1 MDASANRVDPHG
13 MTHRNLTVPVLLLL
27 VSLLLAACSSPTAA
41 TTATTSPTPI
51 GEPSAE
57 PTPSDATPSVSP
69 TASATPDPTP
79 AATVTPTPT
88 PEPEVPIFAPAQEMS
103 ALEGTLNALAEVYP
117 SPGEFSFAVTD
128 MDTGET
134 VGVNL
139 DRLHLTGCT
148 VNYFVLLQST
158 LDVQN
163 GRIDESE
170 VGDLIAATIRTSNP
184 VTARELY
191 QIAGD
196 GDVIAGLER
205 VSTLIDSLA
214 GDDVVFDH
222 PPLYGHESLGVDP
235 NNYISAAAMNEAL
248 RATYADGVLEDE
260 WLDYLLEKMT
270 GVKDGLNYLLA
281 VGPTVPVSHKNGFFP
296 TDSGKW
302 VDNDIGI
309 VRFEQDGQERAYAV
323 SFFSQFVPV
332 KYGDVVL
339 GQQLSTATW
348 EFFQERY
355 PTAEL
360 VAPPDT
366 SDEPVEDAG
375 ATDETATTDDATSA
389 GDTAVE
395 DSVPADDTATTED
408 GSAADGDSDS

>member
-1 MDASANRVDPHG
+1 MDASANHVDSQS
-13 MTHRNLTVPVLLLL
+13 MTHRSLTVPALLLILSLLL
-27 VSLLLAACSSPTAA
+27 VACSSSSTA
-41 TTATTSPTPI
+41 TTAV
-51 GEPSAE
+51 A
-57 PTPSDATPSVSP
+57 SP
-69 TASATPDPTP
+69 TATSESSVGETPTATPPTISPTGTATP
-79 AATVTPTPT
+79 AATPPPATVTPTPT
-88 PEPEVPIFAPAQEMS
+88 PEPETPIFAPGAEMR
-103 ALEGTLNALAEVYP
+103 ALEETLNMLAEAYT

-128 MDTGET
+128 METGET

-148 VNYFVLLQST
+148 VNYFALLQAT
-158 LDVQN
+158 IDAQE
-163 GRIDESE
+163 GRVEESE

-214 GDDVVFDH
+214 GEDVVFDH

-248 RATYADGVLEDE
+248 RATYADGILEDE

-296 TDSGKW
+296 TDGGKW

-309 VRFEQDGQERAYAV
+309 VRFEQDGEERAYAV

-332 KYGDVVL
+332 KYGDVLL

-348 EFFQERY
+348 EFFQDRY
-355 PTAEL
+355 PPAEL
-360 VAPPDT
+360 VAAPDGV
-366 SDEPVEDAG
+366 DGDA
-375 ATDETATTDDATSA
+375 DA
-389 GDTAVE
+389 
-395 DSVPADDTATTED
+395 PA
-408 GSAADGDSDS
+408 DSDSDS